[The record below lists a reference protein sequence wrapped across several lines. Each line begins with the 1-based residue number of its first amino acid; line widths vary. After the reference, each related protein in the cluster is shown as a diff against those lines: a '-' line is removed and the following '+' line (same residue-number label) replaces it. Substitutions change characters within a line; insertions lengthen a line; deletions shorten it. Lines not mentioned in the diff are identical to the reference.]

1 MGVRRGPERFPEIGF
16 DGWPIHHRNDDG
28 VWCDFENHPLREERL
43 RDMNIVR
50 AVAWMPRGDEGTLPT
65 FTAANVVLDY
75 VAPLMDHY
83 GHRSFAKDLAQD
95 VVFRFCD
102 LHRQWTKSL
111 PLLTRDDDVSRD
123 AIGYLCWS
131 LRRYP
136 ERLPAAKISVG
147 RDALASLY
155 PEYVRAA

>member
-1 MGVRRGPERFPEIGF
+1 MGVRRGPDWFPETGV
-16 DGWPIHHRNDDG
+16 DGRHMFHRNDDG
-28 VWCDFENHPLREERL
+28 AWCDFEGHPLREDRL
-43 RDMNIVR
+43 RDMRVVR
-50 AVAWMPRGDEGTLPT
+50 AVAWMPQGDEDMLPV

-83 GHRSFAKDLAQD
+83 GHRLFAKEHAQE
-95 VVFRFCD
+95 VVFRFYD
-102 LHRQWTKSL
+102 LHRQWAKSL
-111 PLLTRDDDVSRD
+111 PLLTRSDDVSRD

-136 ERLPAAKISVG
+136 ERLPPEKISAG

-155 PEYVRAA
+155 PCHVRAA